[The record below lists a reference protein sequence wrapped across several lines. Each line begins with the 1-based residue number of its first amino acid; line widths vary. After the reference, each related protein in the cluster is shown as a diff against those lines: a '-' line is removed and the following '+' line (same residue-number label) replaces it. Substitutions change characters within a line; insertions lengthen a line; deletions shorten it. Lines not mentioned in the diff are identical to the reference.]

1 MIDDILLQ
9 TKVVS
14 MSLTDAR
21 RATKK
26 ARRGKENIIIE
37 MVMMIVLNAMMDG
50 YEAMNQQD
58 EMIGVHV
65 SVINPYET

>member
-21 RATKK
+21 RAMRK

-37 MVMMIVLNAMMDG
+37 MVMMNVLNAMMDG